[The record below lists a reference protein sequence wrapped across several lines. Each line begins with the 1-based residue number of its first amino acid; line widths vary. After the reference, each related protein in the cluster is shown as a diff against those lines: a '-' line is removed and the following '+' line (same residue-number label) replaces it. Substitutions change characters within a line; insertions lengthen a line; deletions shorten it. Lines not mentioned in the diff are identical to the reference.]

1 MDFTLDYSVYLWGG
15 ERERKKELL
24 KEANMTHKANDT
36 KLDVYPIM
44 CVREIHL
51 TPIVVVKLHSHDI
64 DDQRKESIVVIKM

>member
-1 MDFTLDYSVYLWGG
+1 
-15 ERERKKELL
+15 
-24 KEANMTHKANDT
+24 MTHKANDT